1 MKFLKSR
8 ATSGPSITCFSF
20 LCIFSPSFS
29 LPCWERRREGY
40 LTHVRPP
47 PQREKGITVGGSRK
61 CLNSLKLFVSSQWEI
76 LRGRRKKSPGEEK
89 QKHIFFRKTFTSFP
103 ANFRFSLQKCI
114 GRTAVIHPYTTHLSS
129 SSSYIPLGLMEKI
142 PSPPSSSSNRLAVT
156 AEWKPHLSFFSPW
169 GRRWEICIPQR
180 WRERKMLDLTLSK
193 KYFWLK

>member
-1 MKFLKSR
+1 MFFISVHFISLLF
-8 ATSGPSITCFSF
+8 PSLLREEEGRVSH
-20 LCIFSPSFS
+20 PRS
-29 LPCWERRREGY
+29 L
-40 LTHVRPP
+40 

-76 LRGRRKKSPGEEK
+76 LRRRRKKSPGEEK

-142 PSPPSSSSNRLAVT
+142 PYPPSSSPNRPAVT
-156 AEWKPHLSFFSPW
+156 AE
-169 GRRWEICIPQR
+169 
-180 WRERKMLDLTLSK
+180 
-193 KYFWLK
+193 